1 MSNTRT
7 LHRLYSCSR
16 CGQPGVTFDAD
27 GIEDTCDCR
36 ALNARVKADQ
46 QPVEERPEKCTC
58 WIGRVRRPVGDPAG
72 WALDRPACAVHS
84 DAALAPAPAEERETP
99 VEHSDERMKH
109 LASAMRKVLPPA
121 LLREVVEHLDPLAPF
136 MEFLREALPAE
147 DRAVTAP
154 QEPEQEK
161 LHEASVSAT
170 NVEGPAQQ
178 GRHADSTNNRMASES
193 TSEGEARATDAGNR
207 DRQSWQE
214 VERRLAAL
222 THAIEALRGEMK
234 EQSKQAI
241 AAAQHAYNCCDY
253 RNEKTLRGEAHIY
266 SHIADRLAAILKE
279 WEGRHA

>member
-1 MSNTRT
+1 MIDWDYER
-7 LHRLYSCSR
+7 SR
-16 CGQPGVTFDAD
+16 CWFPGSSEA
-27 GIEDTCDCR
+27 
-36 ALNARVKADQ
+36 
-46 QPVEERPEKCTC
+46 
-58 WIGRVRRPVGDPAG
+58 
-72 WALDRPACAVHS
+72 
-84 DAALAPAPAEERETP
+84 APAPAEERETP
-99 VEHSDERMKH
+99 VEGCINCGESNDGGYMSGFEGDADEG
-109 LASAMRKVLPPA
+109 AVG
-121 LLREVVEHLDPLAPF
+121 PF
-136 MEFLREALPAE
+136 CSQCWEFLRETFSPRPAE

-222 THAIEALRGEMK
+222 THAIEALRGQLGKWLK
-234 EQSKQAI
+234 EHI
-241 AAAQHAYNCCDY
+241 AVSDPADY
-253 RNEKTLRGEAHIY
+253 RCDCDLCVETR
-266 SHIADRLAAILKE
+266 AAILKE